1 MIGST
6 NECKISV
13 IVPVYNAEKYLDRCI
28 QSVLQQTYPNW
39 ELILIDDGSK
49 DESGSIADQY
59 KQTEDRIRVIHQQNA
74 GVSTARNQG
83 LDMATGNYIAFLD
96 ADDELTTDCLKKL
109 IETAVENHADIVA
122 GKCSSDRKS
131 TNPLGEITVWR
142 GEEALK
148 NALMDNP
155 FTYSAW
161 AKLFRRECIGNTR
174 FVPEIKINEDSYFIF
189 QLVAKKPTFV
199 GIEDE
204 VYLYRENP
212 DSASRAVFSDKFFDI
227 LRVADLKYKTI
238 QKDFPNLIKLAN
250 NMQLKAKMNLL
261 KLLALRTSIEYYKLE
276 RTLLAWV
283 QENQGFYISAIDSD
297 DKWMF
302 ILKNHFYFVY
312 KVIKHL

>member
-6 NECKISV
+6 NEYKISV
-13 IVPVYNAEKYLDRCI
+13 IVPVYNAEKYLDSCI
-28 QSVLQQTYPNW
+28 QSVLKQTYPNW

-49 DESGSIADQY
+49 DESGAIADRY
-59 KQTEDRIRVIHQQNA
+59 KQTENRIQVVHQQNA
-74 GVSTARNQG
+74 GVSAARNQG
-83 LDMATGNYIAFLD
+83 LDMATGDYIVFLD
-96 ADDELTTDCLKKL
+96 ADDELTTDCLNKL
-109 IETAVENHADIVA
+109 LKNAVENHADIVA
-122 GKCSSDRKS
+122 GKCSSDRNL
-131 TNPLGEITVWR
+131 TNPSGEITVWR

-161 AKLFRRECIGNTR
+161 AKLFHRECIGNTR

-189 QLVAKKPTFV
+189 QLLTKKTTFV

-204 VYLYRENP
+204 IYVYKENP

-227 LRVADLKYKTI
+227 LRVADLKFKKI
-238 QKDFPNLIKLAN
+238 QEDFPDLIKLAY

-261 KLLALRTSIEYYKLE
+261 KLLALRTNTEYYKLE
-276 RTLLAWV
+276 KTLLAWI
-283 QENQGFYISAIDSD
+283 QENKRYYISVTDSD

-302 ILKNHFYFVY
+302 ILNNHLYFFY
-312 KVIKHL
+312 KVIKRL